1 MAIASLLRFSYKM
14 QNSIKRLFAT
24 VYSPPPI
31 MRFMLSLLASS
42 LVWFTSASL
51 GPEIQGALSVSAF
64 AALLWLTETLPLP
77 VTALMVPVA
86 LAAVGVF
93 EQKQAFDSFG
103 NAVIFLVLGG
113 YALGVAVQVNGIDLW
128 LAKRIIN
135 LAGTGHHRLLAALMA
150 TSAFLSMVIS
160 NTATV
165 ALLLPVA
172 SGILLRY
179 DDDKNLSRLL
189 LLGVAYGASIGGI
202 ATLIGSPPNAI
213 AAGLLGLEF
222 IDWVSYGVPVSLIAL
237 VLAYFILLK
246 TWPPTTKADDTGPEL
261 VNKLS
266 PSAYK
271 ALFVVMLTFTL
282 WMFGPSLTRLF
293 ELPTALL
300 GSASVAILSLVFMV
314 LLKCVKW
321 EELEHGIHWGVLVL
335 LGGGLTLGR
344 GLTESGAADW
354 LASQFVG
361 AVGHLPIL
369 LLLLALVII
378 AVFATEL
385 ISNTAVTASLAPI
398 LMGVALQ
405 LGMAAESLVL
415 PVTIGTSMAF
425 MLPVA
430 TPPNAMV
437 HATKKVSQHDMMR
450 VGLRLNLVVISVIVL
465 VFYTR
470 QVVFNN

>member
-1 MAIASLLRFSYKM
+1 MTSAKEKQSPDPESSRTLFRLPAAVRF
-14 QNSIKRLFAT
+14 
-24 VYSPPPI
+24 V
-31 MRFMLSLLASS
+31 LA
-42 LVWFTSASL
+42 LAVACIVWFSSQSL
-51 GPEIQGALSVSAF
+51 GGEIQGALSVSAF

-93 EQKQAFDSFG
+93 EQKEAFDSFG
-103 NAVIFLVLGG
+103 NSVIFLVLGG
-113 YALGVAVQVNGIDLW
+113 YAMGVAVQVNRIDLW

-135 LAGTGHHRLLAALMA
+135 FAGTGHSRLLAALMA

-172 SGILLRY
+172 SGILVRY
-179 DDDKNLSRLL
+179 DDDKNLSKLL

-222 IDWVSYGVPVSLIAL
+222 LDWVSYGVPVSLIAL
-237 VLAYFILLK
+237 ILAYFVLLK
-246 TWPPTTKADDTGPEL
+246 SWPPMSQAADTGPDIIE
-261 VNKLS
+261 KLT

-271 ALFVVMLTFTL
+271 ALFVVLLTFSL
-282 WMFGPSLTRLF
+282 WLFGPGLTRTF
-293 ELPTALL
+293 ELPSALL
-300 GSASVAILSLVFMV
+300 GSASVAILSLVLMV

-344 GLTESGAADW
+344 GLTESGGADW
-354 LASQFVG
+354 LAGQFVG
-361 AVGHLPIL
+361 AVGHFPML
-369 LLLLALVII
+369 LLLLALVVI

-405 LGMAAESLVL
+405 LGLAAESLVL

-437 HATKKVSQHDMMR
+437 HATAKVTQHDMMR
-450 VGLRLNLVVISVIVL
+450 VGLRLNLIVISVIVL
-465 VFYTR
+465 VFYVRETVL
-470 QVVFNN
+470 QV

>member
-1 MAIASLLRFSYKM
+1 MALPEHTNTVIQPTVLR
-14 QNSIKRLFAT
+14 RLARVPAWLKFL
-24 VYSPPPI
+24 
-31 MRFMLSLLASS
+31 LSLAMAT
-42 LVWFTSASL
+42 LVWFASDGL
-51 GPEIQGALSVSAF
+51 GASIQGALSVSTF

-77 VTALMVPVA
+77 VTALMVPTA

-93 EQKQAFDSFG
+93 EQKDVFDAFG
-103 NAVIFLVLGG
+103 NSVIFLVLGG
-113 YALGVAVQVNGIDLW
+113 YGLGVAVQANRIDLW
-128 LAKRIIN
+128 LAKRLIR
-135 LAGTGHHRLLAALMA
+135 LAGTGHHRLLAALMG

-172 SGILLRY
+172 TGILARY
-179 DDDKNLSRLL
+179 ASDQNLARLL

-222 IDWVSYGVPVSLIAL
+222 LDWISYGVPVSAIAL
-237 VLAYFILLK
+237 VLAYGILLK
-246 TWPPTTKADDTGPEL
+246 TWPPTTEAHADATDNTVEALRP
-261 VNKLS
+261 
-266 PSAYK
+266 A
-271 ALFVVMLTFTL
+271 AWRTLFVVLLTFAL
-282 WMFGPSLTRLF
+282 WMFGPGIARSLGWPPALF
-293 ELPTALL
+293 
-300 GSASVAILSLVFMV
+300 GSASVAILSLALMV
-314 LLKCVKW
+314 LLDCVTWGK
-321 EELEHGIHWGVLVL
+321 LERGIQWGVLVL

-354 LASQFVG
+354 LASQLVG
-361 AVGHLPIL
+361 AVGGFPML
-369 LLLLALVII
+369 LLLLALVLI

-405 LGMAAESLVL
+405 LGLAAESLVL

-437 HATKKVSQHDMMR
+437 HATERVTQHDMMR
-450 VGLRLNLVVISVIVL
+450 VGLRLNLVVVSVIVM
-465 VFYTR
+465 VFYVR
-470 QVVFNN
+470 GIGL